1 MWEVFM
7 EFGTLD
13 KINTQNNYYLH
24 VIVENLIQVLNF
36 FFLNYPVKKLFWQF

>member
-13 KINTQNNYYLH
+13 KINTQNNYYLF
-24 VIVENLIQVLNF
+24 VIVQNLIQVLNF
-36 FFLNYPVKKLFWQF
+36 FFINFSIKKLF

>member
-13 KINTQNNYYLH
+13 KINTQNNYYFH
-24 VIVENLIQVLNF
+24 VIVQNVIKVLKF
-36 FFLNYPVKKLFWQF
+36 FYINYPVKKLFWQF